1 MQISNETT
9 QILKNFA
16 SINNSILLR
25 EGDVVSTITNAKSIF
40 ARAQVAE
47 HFPKEIAI
55 YDLSKVLALLSIRE
69 NQEVLFGEKALTISK
84 DNAMFEYFYASK
96 DLVKGAPEK
105 TIEVDEFFK
114 FKLTAEDVGMINKA
128 AAITEAPN
136 VSITCKNQTV
146 TLSVGDRKNQ
156 SANNFKK
163 VIGTGLQD
171 FDVFIAVENFKV
183 IPDAYEVTVSQRKFL
198 YFKHETKN
206 LEYWIA
212 CEPESVV

>member
-16 SINNSILLR
+16 SINNSILFR
-25 EGDVVSTITNAKSIF
+25 EGDVIATITSAKSIF

-47 HFPKEIAI
+47 YFPKEVAI

-69 NQEVLFGEKALTISK
+69 NQEIDFGDKALTISK
-84 DNAMFEYFYASK
+84 DNAKFEYFYASK

-105 TIEVDEFFK
+105 TIEVDDFFK

-136 VSITCKNQTV
+136 ISITCKNQTV
-146 TLSVGDRKNQ
+146 MLTVGDRKNQ

-163 VIGTGLQD
+163 TIGTGLQD

-198 YFKHETKN
+198 HFQHETKN
-206 LEYWIA
+206 LQYWIA

>member
-1 MQISNETT
+1 MQLSNETT

-16 SINNSILLR
+16 SINNSILIR
-25 EGDVVSTITNAKSIF
+25 EGDVVATITAAKSIF
-40 ARAQVAE
+40 ARAQISE
-47 HFPKEIAI
+47 HFPKEVAI

-69 NQEVLFGEKALTISK
+69 NQEIDFGDNALTISK
-84 DNAMFEYFYASK
+84 DNAKFEYFYASK

-105 TIEVDEFFK
+105 IIEVDDFFK

-136 VSITCKNQTV
+136 ISISCKNQTV
-146 TLSVGDRKNQ
+146 ILTVGDRKNQ

-163 VIGTGLQD
+163 TIGTGLQD

-198 YFKHETKN
+198 HFKHETKN
-206 LEYWIA
+206 LQYWIA